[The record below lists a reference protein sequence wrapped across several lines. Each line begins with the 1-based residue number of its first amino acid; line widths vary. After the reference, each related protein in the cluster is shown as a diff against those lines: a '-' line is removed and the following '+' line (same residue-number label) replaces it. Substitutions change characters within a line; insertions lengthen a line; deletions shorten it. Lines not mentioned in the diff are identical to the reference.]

1 MAMDIAQDIPGE
13 LIGDPHRLRQVLLNL
28 IGNAV
33 KFTDRGE
40 VVVTVSEEPDGD
52 DEHAKLLFQVRD
64 TGIGIPK
71 DKHDEIFQAFTQADA
86 SSTRRFGGTGLGL
99 AISTQLVQQMG
110 GTLSVESEP
119 GKGST
124 FSFTATFKKKN
135 RIDAHSIPTAGLQ
148 GAPGKASRSFR
159 LLLAEDN
166 PINQRVARGLLEKA
180 GHSVTTVEEGGQAV
194 EEVKNNPYDIV
205 LMDLQMPNIDGF
217 EATRRIRALDQ
228 AELAW
233 IPIIALTAHAM
244 QGDRERCL
252 EGGMDGYVMKP
263 IQPEHLYAEMARVTG
278 EPSTPVVVRK
288 ASAGGDSILDRD
300 DLMARLQG
308 DTGILS
314 EVVHIFAQEL
324 PNHLAALHAA
334 LDAGDANRIREVA
347 HKLKGSVGNL
357 GSKPAYRVASALEKA
372 GASGDLS
379 GSAETFEELSS
390 LTKQLLDELTNMITS
405 VSSHPTN
412 RR

>member
-1 MAMDIAQDIPGE
+1 
-13 LIGDPHRLRQVLLNL
+13 
-28 IGNAV
+28 
-33 KFTDRGE
+33 
-40 VVVTVSEEPDGD
+40 
-52 DEHAKLLFQVRD
+52 
-64 TGIGIPK
+64 
-71 DKHDEIFQAFTQADA
+71 
-86 SSTRRFGGTGLGL
+86 
-99 AISTQLVQQMG
+99 
-110 GTLSVESEP
+110 
-119 GKGST
+119 
-124 FSFTATFKKKN
+124 
-135 RIDAHSIPTAGLQ
+135 
-148 GAPGKASRSFR
+148 
-159 LLLAEDN
+159 
-166 PINQRVARGLLEKA
+166 
-180 GHSVTTVEEGGQAV
+180 
-194 EEVKNNPYDIV
+194 
-205 LMDLQMPNIDGF
+205 
-217 EATRRIRALDQ
+217 
-228 AELAW
+228 
-233 IPIIALTAHAM
+233 M